1 MLASDAD
8 LLSYRV
14 KPNLP
19 RIGKRYGRR
28 VPAIRDALANAD
40 GRAIAAA
47 VSDGRP
53 FEVMVGNE
61 TLAFEPRDV
70 LVESTS
76 AQGYACAEESGY
88 LVGLDTT
95 LTESLVQEGLARELV
110 RTVQEARKQA
120 GLDVSDRIALSID
133 GSPNIVAALDQH
145 RDYVMEE
152 TLATRLRESD
162 WSPASSTE
170 HALGEDRWTIGL
182 ARVDSQ

>member
-1 MLASDAD
+1 M
-8 LLSYRV
+8 
-14 KPNLP
+14 
-19 RIGKRYGRR
+19 
-28 VPAIRDALANAD
+28 
-40 GRAIAAA
+40 
-47 VSDGRP
+47 
-53 FEVMVGNE
+53 
-61 TLAFEPRDV
+61 
-70 LVESTS
+70 
-76 AQGYACAEESGY
+76 
-88 LVGLDTT
+88 
-95 LTESLVQEGLARELV
+95 